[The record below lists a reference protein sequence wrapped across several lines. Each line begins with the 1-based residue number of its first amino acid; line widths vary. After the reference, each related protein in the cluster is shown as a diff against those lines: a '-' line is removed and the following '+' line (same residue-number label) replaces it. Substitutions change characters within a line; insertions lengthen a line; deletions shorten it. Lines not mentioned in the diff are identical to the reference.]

1 MLLQIFNTG
10 RSKKSSPFLIT
21 ILGFIAGLAFLCPPG
36 EAGARPK
43 KLPFYPGER
52 LTFQVKWAFIPAAEG
67 VLEVMPPA
75 EINGVKSFHFSMT
88 ARTYEVVD
96 IFFKVRDRLDSYV
109 DEGMGQS
116 LLFRQRQEGKEKRDV
131 LVTFDWDEKE
141 AQYSNFDEKNEPI
154 PILPG
159 AFDPLSVF
167 YAFRL
172 VPLREGGEIQVPVT
186 DGKKC
191 VIGKAR
197 VIRREKIKVRDIE
210 YDTFLVEPSLE
221 HIGGVFE
228 HGKSSKALIWVT
240 ADEAC
245 IPVRVKSEVIVGSF
259 VAELVSVQ
267 GRPPSS
273 TGSFPPQTS
282 QLSSPSGP
290 GIREEGD

>member
-1 MLLQIFNTG
+1 MSFQTPNGFRLNIVSLLPIF
-10 RSKKSSPFLIT
+10 IV
-21 ILGFIAGLAFLCPPG
+21 GLAFLCPGARVDAGQNKIPFCPG
-36 EAGARPK
+36 EK
-43 KLPFYPGER
+43 

-67 VLEVMPPA
+67 VLEVMPLE
-75 EINGVKSFHFSMT
+75 EINGVKSYHFSMT

-96 IFFKVRDRLDSYV
+96 IFYKVRDRLDAYV
-109 DEGMGQS
+109 DEEMGRS
-116 LLFRQRQEGKEKRDV
+116 LLYKQRQDGKEKRS
-131 LVTFDWDEKE
+131 VTVSFDWGTKE
-141 AQYSNFDEKNEPI
+141 AQYSNFDEKNQPI

-159 AFDPLSVF
+159 TFDPLSVF

-172 VPLREGGEIQVPVT
+172 LPLKEGGEVKVPVT

-197 VIRREKIKVRDIE
+197 VIKREKIKVREVI
-210 YDTFLVEPSLE
+210 YDTFLVEPNLE

-228 HGKSSKALIWVT
+228 HGKSSKAQIWVT

-267 GRPPSS
+267 RRPPAQTGPS
-273 TGSFPPQTS
+273 TFPTSLLRSFS
-282 QLSSPSGP
+282 H
-290 GIREEGD
+290 